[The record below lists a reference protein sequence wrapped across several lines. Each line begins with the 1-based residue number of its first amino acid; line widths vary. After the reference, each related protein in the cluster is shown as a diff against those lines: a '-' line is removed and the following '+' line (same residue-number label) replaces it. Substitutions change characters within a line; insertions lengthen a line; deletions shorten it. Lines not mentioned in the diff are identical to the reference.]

1 MTGKELYIRLLTY
14 LKPYMKGFVVAIIC
28 IILFALT
35 EPILPYLMQPLIDGN
50 FSNVSDKPLYQIPI
64 LIVIL
69 FVARGILNFCG
80 KYLMSWVSQ
89 KIVMDLRNQ
98 MFHRLT
104 LLPTSFFN
112 RERTGNLISR
122 FTFNVTQVAE
132 ASTDVLVTVVRDSIT
147 ILGLLAFLIYTSWQ
161 LSVFILLV
169 VPAVVLLIK
178 IVSKRLRRLSHGTQ
192 DSMGQITHVLEEAIK
207 GSTVMKIFSGQEYER
222 SRFKKLSNSIRRLF
236 VKTVSASAASVSV
249 IQLFNAI
256 TVSLI
261 VYFALIQSRSGD
273 LSAGEFVSF
282 LGALAMMWPS
292 VKRITEVNVQLQKGL
307 AASESVFALLDEEI
321 ELDVGEKILDKVAGK
336 IEVMDVSFCYPEK
349 KTPALQNISM
359 TIHAGQTVAFV
370 GESGS
375 GKSSLVRLIPRL
387 FEVDHGQIKIDNM
400 NVQDCSL
407 QSLRGQISFVSQD
420 INLFNDTVA
429 ANIAYGVL
437 NQYHHDDIVQA
448 AKNAKAFDFINE
460 LPDKFETNI
469 GSDGVL
475 LSGGQRQRLAIA
487 RAMLKKSPILIMDE
501 ASSALDQILEQEI
514 KESIDKTQE
523 QRTVI
528 IVTHRL
534 SSIKNVDKIFVFDLG
549 KIVEMGTH
557 QELIAHDSLYTKM
570 YHADDSKS

>member
-1 MTGKELYIRLLTY
+1 MTGKELYVRLLTY
-14 LKPYMKGFVVAIIC
+14 LKPYVSGFIVAIIC
-28 IILFALT
+28 IVLFALT

-50 FSNVSDKPLYQIPI
+50 FSNVSDNPLYQIPL

-69 FVARGILNFCG
+69 FVARGILHFCG

-89 KIVMDLRNQ
+89 KIVMDLRNK

-104 LLPTSFFN
+104 LLPTKFFN
-112 RERTGNLISR
+112 RERTGGLISR

-132 ASTDVLVTVVRDSIT
+132 ASTDVLVTLVRDSIT
-147 ILGLLAFLIYTSWQ
+147 ILGLLIFLIYTSWK

-169 VPAVVLLIK
+169 VPVVGLLIK

-192 DSMGQITHVLEEAIK
+192 DSMGQITHILEEAIN
-207 GSTVMKIFSGQEYER
+207 GSTVMKIFAGHKYER
-222 SRFKKLSNSIRRLF
+222 LRFKQVSNTIRRLF
-236 VKTVSASAASVSV
+236 VKIASASAASVSI

-261 VYFALIQSRSGD
+261 IYFALIQSRSGG
-273 LSAGEFVSF
+273 LTAGEFVSF

-292 VKRITEVNVQLQKGL
+292 VKRLTEVNVKLQKGL
-307 AASESVFALLDEEI
+307 AAAQSVFALLDEQIEQDTGDKELTKIKGDIEI
-321 ELDVGEKILDKVAGK
+321 TNVTFK
-336 IEVMDVSFCYPEK
+336 YPEK
-349 KTPALQNISM
+349 DTNALEDISM
-359 TIHAGQTVAFV
+359 TIDAGQKVALV

-387 FEVDHGQIKIDNM
+387 FEINSGQIKIDGTD
-400 NVQDCSL
+400 VKDCTL
-407 QSLRGQISFVSQD
+407 ASLRSQISFVSQN

-429 ANIAYGVL
+429 ANIAYGALDKYSIKDV
-437 NQYHHDDIVQA
+437 VQA
-448 AKNAKAFDFINE
+448 AKNAKAFDFINQ
-460 LPDKFETNI
+460 LPNKFETNI

-501 ASSALDQILEQEI
+501 ASSALDQILERQI

-534 SSIKNVDKIFVFDLG
+534 SSIKNVDKIFVFDAG
-549 KIVEMGTH
+549 KVVESGTH
-557 QELIAHDSLYTKM
+557 NELIAQNLLYTKM
-570 YHADDSKS
+570 YINSAI